1 MWKELTRTRD
11 KPKAE
16 DTTDANCLTKSESEL
31 VWCYLV
37 PHSYC
42 HWCFCSFQMI
52 FFFSGLVHFRLVRRI
67 LGEYR
72 RILNFVCLVSL
83 LGYTVII

>member
-16 DTTDANCLTKSESEL
+16 DTTDANCLTESESEL

-52 FFFSGLVHFRLVRRI
+52 FFFRFGSFSFGKENTRRI
-67 LGEYR
+67 
-72 RILNFVCLVSL
+72 
-83 LGYTVII
+83 